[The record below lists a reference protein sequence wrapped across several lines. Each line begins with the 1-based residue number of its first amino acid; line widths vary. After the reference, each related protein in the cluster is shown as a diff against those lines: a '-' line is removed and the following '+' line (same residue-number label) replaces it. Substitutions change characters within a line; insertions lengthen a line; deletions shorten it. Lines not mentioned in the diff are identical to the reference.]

1 MGNGN
6 GNTWERNVPT
16 LFPERTFLVPGTVNG
31 TPKAGSLCPSEFSK
45 TPAVL
50 KRFKDG
56 SGDRTVFVVHGAAGW
71 ILSELSAYGDEDEV
85 LLEPVCYF
93 EVRACSVRRHAACA
107 VQATVT

>member
-1 MGNGN
+1 MRPGG
-6 GNTWERNVPT
+6 TFAFNVPT
-16 LFPERTFLVPGTVNG
+16 
-31 TPKAGSLCPSEFSK
+31 SFSK

-71 ILSELSAYGDEDEV
+71 ILRELSAYDDEDEV

-93 EVRACSVRRHAACA
+93 EVCSMQRAPSCSVRRADDCEVNA
-107 VQATVT
+107 VWSAR

>member
-1 MGNGN
+1 MTTAWDAKMRPGG
-6 GNTWERNVPT
+6 TFAFNVPT
-16 LFPERTFLVPGTVNG
+16 
-31 TPKAGSLCPSEFSK
+31 SFSK

-56 SGDRTVFVVHGAAGW
+56 SGDRTVFVVYGAAGW
-71 ILSELSAYGDEDEV
+71 ILSELSAYDDEDEV